1 MRDQII
7 QDRGLEFQSLDNED
21 LSLLNADDLVF
32 RSCVFS
38 SVSFSSSVMERVVF
52 DGCTFTDCDLSFSSL
67 QFCSIRSCKFI
78 SCAFHS
84 AQLTDS
90 RIVSSSFEQS
100 NFHYASFGQ
109 CKIEKTVFS
118 LCDLR
123 ESDLSALKH
132 KKLSIVSSD
141 LERAVITGTCLKDLD
156 LSESKLDGLLFSDTA
171 SELRGAELDVS
182 QLIQIAP
189 NLGIK
194 LKI

>member
-21 LSLLNADDLVF
+21 LSLLCADDLVF

-100 NFHYASFGQ
+100 NFHYASLGQ
-109 CKIEKTVFS
+109 CKIEKTIFS

-141 LERAVITGTCLKDLD
+141 LERAVITGD
-156 LSESKLDGLLFSDTA
+156 LSESKLDGLLFSDAA